1 MIKITPNRIFT
12 SSRDSALE
20 RFNTD
25 EQRESGS
32 LSQKQLNISALLDAN
47 PITPRILAEQNK
59 DYMRDRSYAD
69 VSGLMKSAKDT
80 RELEYKEFSK
90 FEIQDY
96 EKEVIEKLYIQAQQL
111 MHSFESAI
119 EKYKENEE
127 VLGIIYDFIDS
138 FDQMSTFYSP
148 LCTLEYL
155 ANDTVTVSTK
165 FRPFFVE

>member
-1 MIKITPNRIFT
+1 
-12 SSRDSALE
+12 
-20 RFNTD
+20 
-25 EQRESGS
+25 
-32 LSQKQLNISALLDAN
+32 
-47 PITPRILAEQNK
+47 
-59 DYMRDRSYAD
+59 
-69 VSGLMKSAKDT
+69 MKSAKDT

-111 MHSFESAI
+111 IHSFESAI
-119 EKYKENEE
+119 EKYKENKE

-148 LCTLEYL
+148 LYTLEYL